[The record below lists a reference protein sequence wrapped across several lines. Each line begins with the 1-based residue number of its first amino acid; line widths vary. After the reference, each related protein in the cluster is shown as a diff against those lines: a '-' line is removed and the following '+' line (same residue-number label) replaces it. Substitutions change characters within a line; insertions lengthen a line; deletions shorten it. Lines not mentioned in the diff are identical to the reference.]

1 MRSRTDQS
9 DNLRLRWQVAYMRLT
24 LLGVGAMNSPRYA
37 PAGLLVEHRRLR
49 VMLDGGP
56 GAEPDG
62 EIDAWLVTD
71 ERGELSREIRR
82 LALARGLEP
91 AVKTYSSGG
100 VRIEPHRVVLTSHF
114 DRGRWRK
121 DRLGA
126 GVLRVPTMGGGGRSD
141 VRRGGWMEPSDPLQ
155 RRSRRSRIRAR
166 RRARGAATRRA
177 KIGPGPHRATDDQG
191 HRRRTSPSVWRARR
205 RRKGLYLAPNNTE
218 REMATVG
225 SMMARTLKKLPVSR

>member
-1 MRSRTDQS
+1 MAGGARVRSRTDQS

-100 VRIEPHRVVLTSHF
+100 VT
-114 DRGRWRK
+114 
-121 DRLGA
+121 
-126 GVLRVPTMGGGGRSD
+126 TMGGGGRSD

-177 KIGPGPHRATDDQG
+177 KIGPGPHRVTDDQG

>member
-141 VRRGGWMEPSDPLQ
+141 VRR
-155 RRSRRSRIRAR
+155 RSRIRAR

-177 KIGPGPHRATDDQG
+177 KIGPGPHRVTDDQG
-191 HRRRTSPSVWRARR
+191 HRRRTSPSVWRARICTFSTPTEAEGVVRPRAMR
-205 RRKGLYLAPNNTE
+205 RIT
-218 REMATVG
+218 
-225 SMMARTLKKLPVSR
+225 